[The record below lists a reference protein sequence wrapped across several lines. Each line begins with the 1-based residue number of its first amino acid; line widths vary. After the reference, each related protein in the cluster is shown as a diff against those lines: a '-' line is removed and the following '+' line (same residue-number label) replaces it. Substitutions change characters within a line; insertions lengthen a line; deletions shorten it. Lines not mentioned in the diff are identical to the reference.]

1 MEETKDIAVILT
13 FQLTNRTMAAAGNG
27 NNGLPLTGGHH
38 ARQDI
43 TEPNMVGRAVL
54 N

>member
-1 MEETKDIAVILT
+1 MKDTAVILT
-13 FQLTNRTMAAAGNG
+13 LKLTNRTMAAAGDG
-27 NNGLPLTGGHH
+27 NDDLTLTGPHH